1 MKLKGFLKLLGILYN
16 GVWVGLGL
24 LVEVLKNLGTIKV
37 CWKIIDCI
45 LILFFLVFCV
55 IINHMFRVN

>member
-24 LVEVLKNLGTIKV
+24 LVDVLKNLGTIKV

-45 LILFFLVFCV
+45 LILLFLVFCV

>member
-24 LVEVLKNLGTIKV
+24 LVDVLKNLGTIKV

>member
-1 MKLKGFLKLLGILYN
+1 MKLKGFLELLGILYN